1 MKKLLSFSDGFTEYI
16 HCVEAGETLVD
27 VSFKHKV
34 PIKDIINDN
43 ALTEEPLAGQYIV
56 IRKRDNVAVFMPED
70 LVFGTCDHI
79 KDHSEEEVY
88 PFAVCKRF

>member
-1 MKKLLSFSDGFTEYI
+1 MKKLLSFYEGFTEYL
-16 HCVEAGETLVD
+16 HYMEAGETLVD

-70 LVFGTCDHI
+70 LSGGACGHI
-79 KDHSEEEVY
+79 KDHFEEEAY
-88 PFAVCKRF
+88 PFAVSKRF

>member
-43 ALTEEPLAGQYIV
+43 ALTEEPLAGQYII

-70 LVFGTCDHI
+70 LFFGTCGCLEDNST
-79 KDHSEEEVY
+79 DEPY
-88 PFAVCKRF
+88 PFEVL